1 MVIVKKS
8 RAIKKKNDLFFGTCK
23 SFPGDF
29 MQKMEYSGGFPEH
42 SKVCRKFRHDGRTG
56 TGCLR
61 TGVRKPMLRTS
72 GKSTSLRIFAIRQNT
87 ESVCQNRRRVRPGY
101 PNGVHSLT
109 CKVQKTE
116 SHLFSKP
123 RCPKEYSACRHGFR
137 PAVPHACFR
146 PVRAHKAAIPRA
158 EPRFPL

>member
-1 MVIVKKS
+1 MVIVKNQEPFLKKTISFSELVKAVRVTLYRKWNTPAVFRNIPKS
-8 RAIKKKNDLFFGTCK
+8 VGNFVMTVEQEQVVYG
-23 SFPGDF
+23 
-29 MQKMEYSGGFPEH
+29 PECGNRC
-42 SKVCRKFRHDGRTG
+42 SAPPEKVQA
-56 TGCLR
+56 
-61 TGVRKPMLRTS
+61 S
-72 GKSTSLRIFAIRQNT
+72 AIRQNT